1 VLKGG
6 MNMIPAKM
14 DAITITAVQEKG
26 IDSIVDWFERHEQ
39 SFYALGWFYLG
50 NQQQMEKLFYRSI
63 IKVHREL
70 PRYKKNTAFEL
81 WVASIFV
88 DICRELSGDEV
99 TLASDEDASHHDL
112 FNALDQL
119 EDAEKEAMILT
130 YGTGY
135 SQEEASQ
142 LLRVSVD
149 KMKELLF
156 SGTQSVRKQ
165 LYGATF
171 NGCKEYQKNY
181 IDYLEKKME
190 RQEKI
195 EFEIHLYECRE
206 CQEDLAA
213 FQDVTLMLHHAEWM
227 NDLTVPENLIANI
240 KERFAEKEQHRQ
252 QKYKKLKKVAL
263 FFVSVFAFVIGI
275 GFFTGAFANV
285 YYAWTEEDEQLRTF
299 LQKDLGERMSLEAE
313 SDGVKIRIKGVVAD
327 DYQTLVFYEI
337 EDTNEDK
344 QYVMNFDDGLT
355 IENENE
361 LMKYDTYPRY
371 HPPDLKAEMNKKEK
385 NVFYGKVGLRPFEED
400 SGVLKLTIER
410 IQELALDEQEARL
423 GFGYR
428 SNGFKTGEWKF
439 EIPVTKQPSVEYE
452 LNEEAEIEGIPIRL
466 DKLIMAPTATLLE
479 YGIPMDGQEKRIDRI
494 HFGDLEVD
502 NVKVKP
508 DQFGGGYNYLQPDAN
523 WQILQMYYDPFLGE
537 EPKDV
542 AVQFV
547 SAYFSFEDKKSIELD
562 VNAQYPQTFEYA
574 GSTIS
579 IDKIEI
585 GQPTKIVISNHE
597 VKNREFETLHLNVV
611 GEDEQE
617 PISIGMETEGVLV
630 DKNGVE
636 YDWNSGTFDY
646 EKLEQPRHFVTV
658 QTLMLDGSKV
668 IPKRL
673 DIYGYNSMKYLDDI
687 VEISLD

>member
-1 VLKGG
+1 
-6 MNMIPAKM
+6 MIPAKM
-14 DAITITAVQEKG
+14 DAITIATVQEKG
-26 IDSIVDWFERHEQ
+26 IDSVVDWFERHKQ
-39 SFYALGWFYLG
+39 PFYALGWFYLR
-50 NQQQMEKLFYRSI
+50 NQQQMEELFYRSI

-70 PRYKKNTAFEL
+70 PQYKIDTSFQL
-81 WVASIFV
+81 WVASIFI
-88 DICRELSGDEV
+88 DICRELSDDEV
-99 TLASDEDASHHDL
+99 TLTSEEDASHQDL
-112 FNALDQL
+112 FSALDQL
-119 EDAEKEAMILT
+119 EDVEKEAMVLT
-130 YGTGY
+130 YGTGF
-135 SQEEASQ
+135 SQEEASHI
-142 LLRVSVD
+142 LRVSVD

-181 IDYLEKKME
+181 IDYLEKRME
-190 RQEKI
+190 RPEKI
-195 EFEIHLYECRE
+195 EFEIHLYKCRE

-227 NDLTVPENLIANI
+227 NDLTVPERLIANI
-240 KERFAEKEQHRQ
+240 KERFSEKEQQRQ
-252 QKYKKLKKVAL
+252 QKFKKLKKVAL
-263 FFVSVFAFVIGI
+263 VFASVFAIVIGI

-285 YYAWTEEDEQLRTF
+285 YYTWTEEDEQLRTL
-299 LQKDLGERMSLEAE
+299 LQQNLGQRVNLEAE

-344 QYVMNFDDGLT
+344 QYVMNFDDGLI

-361 LMKYDTYPRY
+361 LMKHNTYPRY

-385 NVFYGKVGLRPFEED
+385 NLFYGKVGLRPLEED
-400 SGVLKLTIER
+400 SGVIEMNIER
-410 IQELALDEQEARL
+410 IQELVLDGHEAML

-452 LNEEAEIEGIPIRL
+452 LNEQAEIEGIPVRL
-466 DKLIMAPTATLLE
+466 DKLIMAPTATVLE
-479 YGIPMDGQEKRIDRI
+479 YGIPMGDQDKWIDQIR
-494 HFGDLEVD
+494 FGNLKV
-502 NVKVKP
+502 NGVKVKP
-508 DQFGGGYNYLQPDAN
+508 DQFGGYQHLQPEHN
-523 WQILQMYYDPFLGE
+523 WQILQMYYDPFYGE

-542 AVQFV
+542 TVQFD
-547 SAYFSFEDKKSIELD
+547 SAYFSYKDQKSIELD
-562 VNAQYPQTFEYA
+562 ANAQYPQTFEYA

-579 IDKIEI
+579 IDKVEI
-585 GQPTKIVISNHE
+585 GQPTTVVISNHE
-597 VKNREFETLHLNVV
+597 VENREFETLHINVV
-611 GEDEQE
+611 GENEHE
-617 PISIGMETEGVLV
+617 PISMGMSTKGVIV

-636 YDWNSGTFDY
+636 YDMNSGSFDY
-646 EKLEQPRHFVTV
+646 EKIEQPRHFVTV
-658 QTLMLDGSKV
+658 QNLMLDGDEI

-673 DIYGYNSMKYLDDI
+673 DIYGYNSMKYLDDV

>member
-1 VLKGG
+1 
-6 MNMIPAKM
+6 MIPAKM
-14 DAITITAVQEKG
+14 DAITIATVQEKG
-26 IDSIVDWFERHEQ
+26 IDSVVDWFERHKQ
-39 SFYALGWFYLG
+39 PFYALGWFYLR
-50 NQQQMEKLFYRSI
+50 NQQQMEELFYRSI

-70 PRYKKNTAFEL
+70 PRYKKDTSFQL
-81 WVASIFV
+81 WVASIFI
-88 DICRELSGDEV
+88 DICRELSDDEV
-99 TLASDEDASHHDL
+99 TLTSEEDASHQDL
-112 FNALDQL
+112 FSALDQL
-119 EDAEKEAMILT
+119 EDAEKEAMVLT
-130 YGTGY
+130 YGTGF
-135 SQEEASQ
+135 SQEEASHI
-142 LLRVSVD
+142 LRVSVD

-181 IDYLEKKME
+181 IDYLEKRME
-190 RQEKI
+190 RPEKI
-195 EFEIHLYECRE
+195 EFEIHLYKCRE

-227 NDLTVPENLIANI
+227 NDLTVPEHLIANI
-240 KERFAEKEQHRQ
+240 KERFSEKEQQRQ
-252 QKYKKLKKVAL
+252 QKFKKLKKVAL
-263 FFVSVFAFVIGI
+263 VFASVFAIVIGI

-285 YYAWTEEDEQLRTF
+285 YYTWTEEDEQLRTF
-299 LQKDLGERMSLEAE
+299 LQQNLGQRVNLEAE

-344 QYVMNFDDGLT
+344 QYVMNFDDGLI

-361 LMKYDTYPRY
+361 LMKHNTYPRY

-385 NVFYGKVGLRPFEED
+385 NLFYGKVGLRPLEED
-400 SGVLKLTIER
+400 SGVIEMNIER
-410 IQELALDEQEARL
+410 IQELVLDGHEAML

-452 LNEEAEIEGIPIRL
+452 LNEQAEIEGIPVRL
-466 DKLIMAPTATLLE
+466 DKLIMAPTATVLE
-479 YGIPMDGQEKRIDRI
+479 YGIPMGDQDKRIDQIR
-494 HFGDLEVD
+494 FGNLKV
-502 NVKVKP
+502 NGVKVKP
-508 DQFGGGYNYLQPDAN
+508 DQFGGYQHLQPEHN
-523 WQILQMYYDPFLGE
+523 WQILQMYYDPFYGE

-542 AVQFV
+542 TVQFD
-547 SAYFSFEDKKSIELD
+547 SAYFSYKDQKSIELD
-562 VNAQYPQTFEYA
+562 ANAQYPQTFEYA

-579 IDKIEI
+579 IDKVEI
-585 GQPTKIVISNHE
+585 GQPTTVVISNHE
-597 VKNREFETLHLNVV
+597 VENREFETLHINVV
-611 GEDEQE
+611 GENEHE
-617 PISIGMETEGVLV
+617 PISMGMSTEGVIV

-636 YDWNSGTFDY
+636 YDMNSGSFDY
-646 EKLEQPRHFVTV
+646 EKIEQPRHFVTV
-658 QTLMLDGSKV
+658 QNLMLDGDEI

-673 DIYGYNSMKYLDDI
+673 DIYGYNSMKYLDDV